1 MGYARYIGHVGGL
14 AVALGI
20 GAAVTGLGGTAWA
33 DETSGATTNSESGQ
47 KAEAADAA
55 STGGKAGSPASA
67 GATDTAGTAGP
78 TARTDADPTA
88 TNTASTGLDRAAEDV
103 PRVSVRSSG
112 GALSGTRQS
121 NAPKTASKPE
131 SDPIAD
137 GFVQQPPRDTSED
150 APIEPPDIAP
160 QDTPPEVL
168 PASVEQPN
176 PAAIETTTDQAAAAS
191 QTKSSHLESQIAA
204 QVQRADDDATADTLA
219 NPTADTLANPT
230 AKDVPKSTKDVPK
243 SIDSNGVNVAPQ
255 LADITGLVTQP
266 VPNIPAIP
274 FADPVAQV
282 MSVQLATVGMNPNA
296 NDAPQPAAPPT
307 LLDVLELIGREFM
320 RTFFN
325 QTPTMAYVPT
335 ENGLLA
341 DGRFVGNL
349 HPMDGD
355 SAVLTYTA
363 TDPAHGDVVVN
374 PDGTFTYTPDA
385 GYSGPD
391 EFDVTVSDA
400 IGNGF
405 HIHGLTGL
413 FNLLTFGI
421 FGLSGDTSTQ
431 HVTVGLDRTVLASGL
446 DQPTDFRFLP
456 DGRILI
462 AQKTGAIRIYKNG
475 QVLDQP
481 LVVLPVSTN
490 GESGLEG
497 LAVDPQFGTA
507 GNSYLYVAYTT
518 VDRHER
524 LSRLTVTGDTVGSEQ
539 VLLQSPLT
547 SNDNHHGGAITFGT
561 DGKLYWAVGDNG
573 NRQNAQD
580 LTTLHGKVLRLNP
593 DGSVPEDNPFVN
605 TPGARRE
612 IYAFGFRN
620 PYRFA
625 AAPGGKL
632 LVADVGELSWE
643 EVNLL
648 VRGANYGWPQQEGSC
663 NGCASVNPI
672 YAYPHGTSA
681 AITSVLVYTGSAFG
695 PSYQNKVFIADLM
708 QGWIKVLT
716 CNSDYTSCG
725 GEAMFDSQAGM
736 TIQLLQGP
744 GNDNNIYRLTYQGE
758 LSRIGLFGS
767 ASGAAAV

>member
-55 STGGKAGSPASA
+55 STGGKAG
-67 GATDTAGTAGP
+67 P

-88 TNTASTGLDRAAEDV
+88 TNTVSTRLNQAAEDV
-103 PRVSVRSSG
+103 LRVSVRSSG
-112 GALSGTRQS
+112 GARSGTRQS
-121 NAPKTASKPE
+121 NAPRTASKPE
-131 SDPIAD
+131 SDPVTD
-137 GFVQQPPRDTSED
+137 GFVRRPPSDPSEE
-150 APIEPPDIAP
+150 APIEKPDTAP

-176 PAAIETTTDQAAAAS
+176 PAAVEPTTDQAAAAS

-204 QVQRADDDATADTLA
+204 QVHRADDDATADTLA
-219 NPTADTLANPT
+219 TTT
-230 AKDVPKSTKDVPK
+230 TKDVPK
-243 SIDSNGVNVAPQ
+243 SIDSNGVNVSDLQ
-255 LADITGLVTQP
+255 LADTTGPTTQP
-266 VPNIPAIP
+266 APKARAAPS
-274 FADPVAQV
+274 ADPVTQV
-282 MSVQLATVGMNPNA
+282 VSGQLAAVGLNPNA
-296 NDAPQPAAPPT
+296 TDGPQPASPPT
-307 LLDVLELIGREFM
+307 LLDVLAIIGWEFS

-325 QTPTMAYVPT
+325 ETPTLAYIPT
-335 ENGLLA
+335 ENRLLA

-363 TDPAHGDVVVN
+363 TDPAHGDVMVN

-385 GYSGPD
+385 GYVGPD

-421 FGLSGDTSTQ
+421 FNLSGDTSTQ
-431 HVTVGLDRTVLASGL
+431 HITVGFDRTVLASGL
-446 DQPTDFRFLP
+446 NQPTDFRFLP

-462 AQKTGAIRIYKNG
+462 AEKTGAIRIYKNG
-475 QVLDQP
+475 QLLDQP
-481 LVVLPVSTN
+481 LVVLPVSTG
-490 GESGLEG
+490 GESGLQG
-497 LAVDPQFGTA
+497 FAVDPQFRSDGS
-507 GNSYLYVAYTT
+507 GYLYVAYTT
-518 VDRHER
+518 VDKHER
-524 LSRLTVTGDTVGSEQ
+524 LSRIAVTGDTVASEQ
-539 VLLQSPLT
+539 ILLESTQT
-547 SNDNHHGGAITFGT
+547 STDFHHGGAIAFGP
-561 DGKLYWAVGDNG
+561 DGKLYWGVGDNR
-573 NRQNAQD
+573 NPLNAQD
-580 LTTLHGKVLRLNP
+580 LTTIHGKVLRLNP
-593 DGSVPEDNPFVN
+593 DGSAPSDNPFFNVM
-605 TPGARRE
+605 GARRE
-612 IYAFGFRN
+612 IYAYGFRN

-632 LVADVGELSWE
+632 LVADVGDVSWE

-648 VRGANYGWPQQEGSC
+648 MRGANYGWPQQEGPC

-672 YAYPHGTSA
+672 YAYPHGASA
-681 AITSVLVYTGSAFG
+681 AITSVLVYTGSTFG

-716 CNSDYTSCG
+716 CNSDYTACG
-725 GEAMFDSQAGM
+725 GESMFDSQAGM

-744 GNDNNIYRLTYQGE
+744 DNDNNIYRLTYQGE
-758 LSRIGLFGS
+758 LSRIGPHGS
-767 ASGAAAV
+767 ASGAAVV

>member
-1 MGYARYIGHVGGL
+1 MGNARYIGHVGGL

-33 DETSGATTNSESGQ
+33 DETSGATTNSESGH

-55 STGGKAGSPASA
+55 STGAKAGPTASA
-67 GATDTAGTAGP
+67 SASRTVGTAGP
-78 TARTDADPTA
+78 TASAGDTGTVSTAGSTARTDADPTA
-88 TNTASTGLDRAAEDV
+88 TNTASTGLDRPAEDV

-112 GALSGTRQS
+112 GALSDTRQS
-121 NAPKTASKPE
+121 NAPRTASKPE
-131 SDPIAD
+131 SDPVTD
-137 GFVQQPPRDTSED
+137 GFVQQPPSDPSED
-150 APIEPPDIAP
+150 APIEPPDTAP

-168 PASVEQPN
+168 PASVEQSN
-176 PAAIETTTDQAAAAS
+176 PATGEPTTDQAAAAS
-191 QTKSSHLESQIAA
+191 QTKSSHLESKIAA
-204 QVQRADDDATADTLA
+204 QAQRADDDATADTLV
-219 NPTADTLANPT
+219 TTT
-230 AKDVPKSTKDVPK
+230 TKDVPK
-243 SIDSNGVNVAPQ
+243 SIDSNGVNVSDSQ
-255 LADITGLVTQP
+255 LADTTGLTTQP
-266 VPNIPAIP
+266 VPNIPAVP
-274 FADPVAQV
+274 SADPVTQV
-282 MSVQLATVGMNPNA
+282 VSGQLAAVGLNPNA
-296 NDAPQPAAPPT
+296 TDAPQPAPRPT
-307 LLDVLELIGREFM
+307 LLDVLALSGREFL

-325 QTPTMAYVPT
+325 QTPTMAYIPT
-335 ENGLLA
+335 ENSLLA

-385 GYSGPD
+385 GYFGPD
-391 EFDVTVSDA
+391 DFDVTVSDA

-421 FGLSGDTSTQ
+421 FGLSEDTSTQ
-431 HVTVGLDRTVLASGL
+431 HVTIGLDHTVLVSGL
-446 DQPTDFRFLP
+446 DQATDFRFLP

-475 QVLDQP
+475 QLLDQP

-497 LAVDPQFGTA
+497 FAVDPQFQTNG
-507 GNSYLYVAYTT
+507 YLYVAYTT
-518 VDRHER
+518 VAKHER
-524 LSRLTVTGDTVGSEQ
+524 LSRLTVTGDTVTSEQ
-539 VLLQSPLT
+539 ELLVST
-547 SNDNHHGGAITFGT
+547 ETANDIHHGGAIAFGP
-561 DGKLYWAVGDNG
+561 DGKLYWGVGDNG
-573 NRQNAQD
+573 NRVNAQD
-580 LTTLHGKVLRLNP
+580 LTTLRGKVLRLNP
-593 DGSVPEDNPFVN
+593 DGSVPGDNPFAN
-605 TPGARRE
+605 TPGVRPE
-612 IYAFGFRN
+612 IYAYGFRN

-632 LVADVGELSWE
+632 LVADVGEVSWE

-648 VRGANYGWPQQEGSC
+648 MRGANYGWPQQEGPC

-672 YAYPHGTSA
+672 YAYPHGAGA
-681 AITSVLVYTGSAFG
+681 AITSVLAYTGSAFG
-695 PSYQNKVFIADLM
+695 PSDQNKVFIADFI

-725 GEAMFDSQAGM
+725 GEAMFDNQAGM

-744 GNDNNIYRLTYQGE
+744 DNDNNIYRLTYQGE
-758 LSRIGLFGS
+758 LSRIGPHGS
-767 ASGAAAV
+767 ASGAAVV